1 VSIHQDG
8 EQPIVEAVGLKFL
21 SNDGGESEGLGDAG
35 IETFKDHP
43 YASCG
48 REAGQNARDAANE
61 MPVLL
66 TFDALDVPVDE
77 IPAHEDLL
85 EAVQCCLAEATQEK
99 ERDFFSQAEKIL
111 TGDTVKVLRI
121 ADYKTKGLMGPPDQ
135 QRTPFHSLVKSSGV
149 SNDKS
154 DTSGGSFGIGKN
166 AAFAVSDLQ
175 TVFYST
181 IYSPEPG
188 EAVFA
193 AQGKA
198 RLVSH
203 TGKDG
208 GPRRSLGYWG
218 KIDGCKAVTEIDQVP
233 DWLRRSERG
242 TSIFSLGFRMEEGW
256 AEHIAYSLLTNFSTA
271 VEQGEMEFEVD
282 GRIKINAN
290 TITGLFQDAKLI
302 AAAEKSNRASEFEF
316 AAQLHRCLTS
326 ASTTTTVLAVEGMG
340 SVTLRVLLE
349 DGLPKKVGIARN
361 GMLITTGLKDFGDTF
376 ERFPGA
382 RDFIA
387 LVTPAP
393 DASRL
398 MKTLEN
404 PKHDNFSAERIS
416 DPKKRQN
423 AERAMKAL
431 RQALRTAIREAT
443 SVATEEEV
451 SIDEL
456 SSYFALP
463 PSGHQPP
470 DPKAD
475 HDPEKYT
482 YTVPTLKKK
491 RKTDT
496 ASTDGSD
503 GGRPAPDDRVT
514 PNPNPNP
521 TPDDPSPGPGHG
533 GEGKQGRS
541 VPTEVRDLRNV
552 LSSAGSQPTRKVW
565 FTPTATGMTTIRFE
579 SPGLNSA
586 VRLFVASADTGDVKA
601 GELKLALV
609 EGVRQK
615 IEVGFDAPY
624 DGPVEIVA
632 SVAVDEVLP

>member
-1 VSIHQDG
+1 MNGETSKEVSGADAI
-8 EQPIVEAVGLKFL
+8 GLKFL

-48 REAGQNARDAANE
+48 REAGQNAGDAAE
-61 MPVLL
+61 ERPVLL
-66 TFDALDVPVDE
+66 TFDALNIPIGE

-85 EAVQCCLAEATQEK
+85 DAVRSCLSEATQEK
-99 ERDFFSQAEKIL
+99 ERDFFNQAEKIL
-111 TGDTVKVLRI
+111 TSETVKVLRI
-121 ADYKTKGLMGPPDQ
+121 ADYKTKGLQGPPDQ
-135 QRTPFHSLVKSSGV
+135 PRTPFHSLVKSSGV

-166 AAFAVSDLQ
+166 ASFAVSDLQ

-181 IYSPEPG
+181 VYSPEPG
-188 EAVFA
+188 KSAFA

-208 GPRRSLGYWG
+208 SPRRSFGYWG
-218 KIDGCKAVTEIDQVP
+218 KTDGCRAITEIDQVP
-233 DWLRRSERG
+233 EWLRRSERG
-242 TSIFSLGFRMEEGW
+242 TSIFSLGFRMEEDW
-256 AEHIAYSLLTNFSTA
+256 AEHIAYSLLSNFFA
-271 VEQGEMEFEVD
+271 AIEQGEMEFEID

-290 TITGLFQDAKLI
+290 TIAGLFKDVKLI
-302 AAAEKSNRASEFEF
+302 AAAEKSSRIADFEF

-326 ASTTTTVLAVEGMG
+326 GSTISTDLSVPGMG

-349 DGLPKKVGIARN
+349 DGLPKKLGIARN
-361 GMLITTGLKDFGDTF
+361 GMLITTGLKDFGDKF

-382 RDFIA
+382 KDFIA
-387 LVTPAP
+387 LVTPDP

-398 MKTLEN
+398 MKRLEN
-404 PKHDNFSAERIS
+404 PKHDNFSAERIN
-416 DPKKRQN
+416 DPEKRRA

-431 RQALRTAIREAT
+431 RNALRAAIRETT
-443 SVATEEEV
+443 SVTTEEEV

-463 PSGHQPP
+463 PSGPQPP

-482 YTVPTLKKK
+482 YAVPVVKKK

-496 ASTDGSD
+496 SPADGSE
-503 GGRPAPDDRVT
+503 GGRPAPQDRVD
-514 PNPNPNP
+514 PNPNPDP
-521 TPDDPSPGPGHG
+521 TPDDPNPGPGHG

-541 VPTEVRDLRNV
+541 LPTEVRDLRNV
-552 LSSAGSQPTRKVW
+552 LSNAGPQPTRKVW
-565 FTPTATGMTTIRFE
+565 FTPTATGITTIRFE
-579 SPGLNSA
+579 SPGLNNA
-586 VRLFVASADTGDVKA
+586 VRLVIASADTGDLKA
-601 GELKLALV
+601 GELTLPLV

-615 IEVGFDAPY
+615 IEVAFDAPY

-632 SVAVDEVLP
+632 SVAADEVQP